1 MRKGYIQVYTGDG
14 KGKTTAALGLAI
26 RAAGAG
32 LKVFIGQFIKGRIAS
47 EHNALKRFENEIAVK
62 QYGTGF
68 VKEKITEKAKATA
81 LRGLNE
87 IKHIIYSGDFDVVIL
102 DEINV
107 AIHKGLINVDD
118 VIDILRSKPQG
129 VEIVLTGRN
138 CHQKIV
144 KLANLVTEMKE
155 VRHYYK
161 KGVKARRGIEY

>member
-87 IKHIIYSGDFDVVIL
+87 IKHIIHSGDFDVVIL